1 MLFWQVLLLSAR
13 LSPTAVHHLLTQTKA
28 TAIIASPQLKL
39 STAQTALE
47 QFSKIENV
55 PVIYDQI
62 SITSCLEGQDD
73 DAKSIYAPGCYIDED
88 DRNVLILHS
97 SGTTGLPK
105 AIYTSHGYLLS
116 FTTCHALPGSPETE
130 RLCLST
136 LPLYHVSAGGSVFQ
150 FLLI

>member
-13 LSPTAVHHLLTQTKA
+13 LSLTAVHHLLTQTKA

-47 QFSKIENV
+47 QFSENV

-73 DAKSIYAPGCYIDED
+73 DAASIHAPGCYIDED

-116 FTTCHALPGSPETE
+116 FTTCHALPSSPETE
-130 RLCLST
+130 RPCLST
-136 LPLYHVSAGGSVFQ
+136 LPLYHVSTGGSVFE